1 MKPLRRQPLA
11 EQTAAHLIEAMR
23 AGRWGDTLPGVNA
36 LAKAFDVS
44 RETVR
49 AALRLLESNGSL
61 LPGGPGRSRVIATEI
76 PAAREQRKL
85 HIAIL
90 LHGPL
95 SEENAEMQ
103 RTMLRLQHAIDS
115 AGHVCF
121 FADGYQARLRYD
133 VRKIAQLVK
142 ETPADA
148 WVVFAGTGETL
159 EWFSAQPTPAIAF
172 GGRCIGVPI
181 ASAGTD
187 ITPALA
193 EAMRELIALGHRR
206 IVLISP
212 QNWRKPVPGRI
223 AQVFTAELAECGITT
238 DEYNLPDWEETP
250 EGLQALLNSLFHVT
264 PPTAIFVVEPAHAV
278 AILAFLGQRG
288 FRVGR
293 DVSLVCMLSD
303 PAFTW
308 RRPPITHFEGNTE
321 PLIRRVVRW
330 VETVA
335 RGCPDREQKNFPV
348 EFIRGGTIGPVR
360 K

>member
-1 MKPLRRQPLA
+1 VKPLRRQPLA
-11 EQTAAHLIEAMR
+11 EQTAAHLIEAVR

-61 LPGGPGRSRVIATEI
+61 LPGGPGRSRVIATEL
-76 PAAREQRKL
+76 PVVPVQRKL
-85 HIAIL
+85 RVAIL
-90 LHGPL
+90 LHDPL
-95 SEENAEMQ
+95 SDENAEMQ

-115 AGHVCF
+115 AGHICI
-121 FADGYQARLRYD
+121 FAGDYQARLRHD
-133 VRKIAQLVK
+133 VRKIARLVK

-148 WVVFAGTGETL
+148 WVVFAGTGATL
-159 EWFSAQPTPAIAF
+159 QWFAAQPIPAIAF

-181 ASAGTD
+181 ASVGTN
-187 ITPALA
+187 TTHALS
-193 EAMRELIALGHRR
+193 EALRELTTLGHRR

-223 AQVFTAELAECGITT
+223 AQVFASELAKCGIST

-250 EGLQALLNSLFHVT
+250 EGLQTLLNSLFHIT
-264 PPTAIFVVEPAHAV
+264 PPTAIIVVEPSHAV
-278 AILAFLGQRG
+278 ATLAFFGQRG
-288 FRVGR
+288 IRVGR

-303 PAFTW
+303 PAFSW
-308 RRPPITHFEGNTE
+308 RRPPMTHFEGNTE
-321 PLIRRVVRW
+321 PLVRRVVRW
-330 VETVA
+330 VEAVA
-335 RGCPDREQKNFPV
+335 RGCPDREQKDFPV